1 MNNYYSME
9 KWYLAELLLLL
20 AEDDA
25 ITAAD
30 MIKAMDN
37 EEEQNDD

>member
-1 MNNYYSME
+1 MNKTYYHME

-25 ITAAD
+25 VSAAD
-30 MIKAMDN
+30 MKKALNMEDGKN
-37 EEEQNDD
+37 E

>member
-9 KWYLAELLLLL
+9 KFYLAELLLLL

-25 ITAAD
+25 VTAAD
-30 MIKAMDN
+30 MIKALNN
-37 EEEQNDD
+37 EEDTNDD

>member
-1 MNNYYSME
+1 MNKTYYSME

-25 ITAAD
+25 VDAAD
-30 MIKAMDN
+30 MKEALNTEDGKN
-37 EEEQNDD
+37 E

>member
-1 MNNYYSME
+1 MNEYYSMK

-25 ITAAD
+25 TTAAD
-30 MIKAMDN
+30 MN
-37 EEEQNDD
+37 TEDDE

>member
-1 MNNYYSME
+1 MSKYYSME

-25 ITAAD
+25 VNAAD
-30 MIKAMDN
+30 MKKALN
-37 EEEQNDD
+37 TEEEN

>member
-1 MNNYYSME
+1 MNGYYSME

-25 ITAAD
+25 VDAAD
-30 MIKAMDN
+30 MKKALN
-37 EEEQNDD
+37 TEEEN

>member
-1 MNNYYSME
+1 MKDYYRLE

-25 ITAAD
+25 VNAAD
-30 MIKAMDN
+30 MKKALNTEDG
-37 EEEQNDD
+37 E

>member
-1 MNNYYSME
+1 MNEYYSME

-25 ITAAD
+25 VNAAD
-30 MIKAMDN
+30 MREALNTED
-37 EEEQNDD
+37 ED

>member
-1 MNNYYSME
+1 MNKTYYSME

-25 ITAAD
+25 VRAAD
-30 MIKAMDN
+30 MEKALNTEETNN
-37 EEEQNDD
+37 E